1 MAPLTPAGAPA
12 VAPQSVPTT
21 EAPIVLEMTSQPPK
35 RDSDHGTV
43 DPFLVVFNPE
53 YDPENPKDWRTGRK
67 WAVTDVIS
75 ATGFNRIMVSTI
87 MAPALST
94 IAHELDMSS
103 AESVM
108 ALSIYLLATAFGPLV
123 IGPLSE
129 IYGRERILHASNAW
143 FLIWNIACGFANTK
157 HLLIGAR
164 FLAGFGASSVYALAG
179 GVLGD
184 VWTPEQRGRSL
195 GIYLLIPL
203 LGAAVGPIIGG
214 FMAARTTWRW
224 MFWATSI
231 FQVVM
236 NVVSFL
242 CFKETYAL
250 VILRRRARKL
260 RKETG
265 NQQYQTADERH
276 CQLHGRESTLSV
288 LGRALSRPIRLL
300 MFHPIIQVTSII
312 SAFEYGI
319 LYIILSTFSELW
331 VHQYHQSVEVSGL
344 HYIAC
349 ALGEVVGSQVG
360 GYLMDWLYRR
370 MHDVARGTSSSG
382 ELHVPEYRIPLAI
395 PALFLGP
402 MGLFLYAWAAEY
414 RLHWAVV
421 DLGIFFYT
429 FAMQIAGM
437 PLTAYVLD
445 VYADH
450 TSSATAAFQF
460 LRSLTAFL
468 FPLFAPR
475 MYEVL
480 GYGWGSSTVAF
491 AMLLFGLPAPL
502 AIWWWGAKLRARAKS
517 SY

>member
-1 MAPLTPAGAPA
+1 MASTTSNMASAIDLQDVAVSQDPA
-12 VAPQSVPTT
+12 
-21 EAPIVLEMTSQPPK
+21 IIEMASQTPK
-35 RDSDHGTV
+35 RDSNHSAG
-43 DPFLVVFNPE
+43 DPFLVAFDAE

-75 ATGFNRIMVSTI
+75 ASGFNRIMVSTI

-94 IAHELDMSS
+94 IAHELDMNA

-108 ALSIYLLATAFGPLV
+108 ALSIYALATAFGPLV

-143 FLIWNIACGFANTK
+143 FLVWNIACGFANTK
-157 HLLIGAR
+157 GLLIAAR

-184 VWTPEQRGRSL
+184 VWRPEQRGRSI

-214 FMAARTTWRW
+214 FMASRTTWRW

-236 NVVSFL
+236 NAASFL
-242 CFKETYAL
+242 CFDETYAP

-265 NQQYQTADERH
+265 NQQYQTVEERR
-276 CQLHGRESTLSV
+276 QSSGQESTLSI
-288 LGRALSRPIRLL
+288 LGRTLSRPIRLL
-300 MFHPIIQVTSII
+300 MFHPIIQITSVI
-312 SAFEYGI
+312 SAFNYGI
-319 LYIILSTFSELW
+319 LYIILTTFSTLW
-331 VHQYHQSVEVSGL
+331 VDQYHVSVEMSGL

-349 ALGEVVGSQVG
+349 ALGEVIGSQMG
-360 GYLMDWLYRR
+360 GFLMDRLFRR
-370 MHDVARGTSSSG
+370 MHDVAGGTSSSG
-382 ELHVPEYRIPLAI
+382 ELHVPEYRIPLVF
-395 PALFLGP
+395 PAAFVGP
-402 MGLFLYAWAAEY
+402 LGLFLYAWAAEY
-414 RLHWAVV
+414 RLHWSVV
-421 DLGIFFYT
+421 DLGIFVYSL
-429 FAMQIAGM
+429 ASQVAGM

-450 TSSATAAFQF
+450 TSSATAASQF

-480 GYGWGSSTVAF
+480 GYGWGSSSMGF
-491 AMLLFGLPAPL
+491 AMLLLGLPAPL
-502 AIWWWGAKLRARAKS
+502 ALWFWGSKLRARAQGT
-517 SY
+517 Y